1 MIPPSMQT
9 LNLSIS
15 DRKTNCNDFSLE
27 KKNKL
32 QMDFFFLENLHG
44 KVKKYIANRFHLY
57 GADCEFHH
65 LYGAD
70 CKITALKFEQVKHF
84 W

>member
-1 MIPPSMQT
+1 
-9 LNLSIS
+9 
-15 DRKTNCNDFSLE
+15 
-27 KKNKL
+27 
-32 QMDFFFLENLHG
+32 MDFFFLENLHG

-70 CKITALKFEQVKHF
+70 CEITAFKIRTSETILVIAPI
-84 W
+84 